1 MAEKHKTK
9 PTGTPDARMILVPYD
24 EGRRIRQRLFVVLLL
39 VIGVTGGFAGG
50 FYLGVDE
57 QTNAVVERHDLVI
70 KNAELDKKIIQLQE
84 QVAIYKHGSELE
96 KQATER
102 VRQENVQ
109 LQNRVSELEEAVTFY
124 KGIMAPKSNDKGL
137 RIEKATVEATK
148 DPTRF
153 RYKIV
158 LTQVADNRSY
168 VNGRVKINIH
178 GLDGGEKK
186 ALSMATL
193 SEDMASDGAK
203 FKFRYFQDV
212 TGELE
217 LPQGFIPEQIE
228 VIAQSTGRKAM
239 RLEKKFDWILEE
251 VKSDVGQG
259 QV

>member
-1 MAEKHKTK
+1 MASAKRKT
-9 PTGTPDARMILVPYD
+9 TGTPDTRMILVPY
-24 EGRRIRQRLFVVLLL
+24 EKGRKAKRVLLVLLL
-39 VIGVTGGFAGG
+39 LVLCGAAAFGGGFL
-50 FYLGVDE
+50 LGVEE
-57 QTNAVVERHDLVI
+57 QTNAVVERDELVI
-70 KNAELDKKIIQLQE
+70 KTADLDKKIIQLQE

-137 RIEKATVEATK
+137 RIEKATVESTK
-148 DPTRF
+148 DPNRF

-168 VNGRVKINIH
+168 VQGRVHINIH
-178 GLDGGEKK
+178 GLDNDEKK
-186 ALSMATL
+186 ALSVATL
-193 SEDMASDGAK
+193 TEDMTSDGAK

-212 TGELE
+212 SGEIE
-217 LPQGFIPEQIE
+217 MPNGFIPEQIE

-259 QV
+259 